1 MIGFNCDSC
10 GKSHSVKDEMT
21 GKRAKCACGSIIIV
35 PTPSLSIAPITTGA
49 NCKHCQATIQ
59 PHWKGCPTCGGALVP
74 LTAVNP
80 IVQNAKVSPRQ
91 ETRAPAPTIQIGND
105 SVVTTRVNQS
115 VNVAGGSPNPAGPFI
130 GMSGHGQ
137 TGNMPFLQ
145 VGDGSVVKTEINST
159 NNINNDNSTNYQGGY
174 VANQTVLQ
182 INSTSE
188 MVKLLTGNISD
199 QEIVKIEAQIRTLP
213 NNPKQLLSILA
224 QTLGSIL
231 REAKSDFKKTKGL
244 FSSPEL
250 NHQKDLDFFD
260 RFASA
265 NDFSGMSKL
274 TKTRLKLCRQIL
286 DQINSIALSAND
298 PFVNQS
304 IETIDDALLFI
315 EKVFGRLGSLKN
327 TKIWIFCGSLGTA
340 TSLFGSIATAA
351 PGAIIALLIFAP
363 ISFGIF
369 YFYFSSQ
376 SYMEKKIKTCE
387 FTLSRI
393 ISGDI
398 NTGHF
403 Q

>member
-1 MIGFNCDSC
+1 MIRFNCDYC
-10 GKSHSVKDEMT
+10 GKSHSVKDDMT

-49 NCKHCQATIQ
+49 NCMHCQATIQ
-59 PHWKGCPTCGGALVP
+59 PHWKGCPTCGGSLVP
-74 LTAVNP
+74 LTAVNS

-115 VNVAGGSPNPAGPFI
+115 VNVAGGSPNPSGPFI
-130 GMSGHGQ
+130 GMPGHGQ

-159 NNINNDNSTNYQGGY
+159 NNISNDNSINYQGGY

-182 INSTSE
+182 INSTTE

-250 NHQKDLDFFD
+250 NHQKDFDFYE
-260 RFASA
+260 RMATAS
-265 NDFSGMSKL
+265 DQSGMSKL

-286 DQINSIALSAND
+286 DQINSIAISAND

-304 IETIDDALLFI
+304 IETIDDTLLFI
-315 EKVFGRLGSLKN
+315 EKVFGHLGSQKM
-327 TKIWIFCGSLGTA
+327 TKTFIML
-340 TSLFGSIATAA
+340 GSIGI
-351 PGAIIALLIFAP
+351 PMFLFMSFLMPLAIIFFIIYTAMA
-363 ISFGIF
+363 FGGI

>member
-1 MIGFNCDSC
+1 MRLRIDHYCSNSKFVNC
-10 GKSHSVKDEMT
+10 
-21 GKRAKCACGSIIIV
+21 A
-35 PTPSLSIAPITTGA
+35 
-49 NCKHCQATIQ
+49 
-59 PHWKGCPTCGGALVP
+59 
-74 LTAVNP
+74 
-80 IVQNAKVSPRQ
+80 VSPRQ
-91 ETRAPAPTIQIGND
+91 ETRASAPTIQIGND

-115 VNVAGGSPNPAGPFI
+115 VNVAGGSPNLAGPFI

-159 NNINNDNSTNYQGGY
+159 NNISNDNSINYQGGY

-182 INSTSE
+182 INSTTE

-231 REAKSDFKKTKGL
+231 REAKSDFKRTKGL

-250 NHQKDLDFFD
+250 THQKDLDFFE
-260 RFASA
+260 RMATAS
-265 NDFSGMSKL
+265 DQSGMSKL

-304 IETIDDALLFI
+304 IETIDDTLLFI
-315 EKVFGRLGSLKN
+315 EKVFGRLGSQKM
-327 TKIWIFCGSLGTA
+327 TKTFIMLGSLGMPMFLVMSFVMPPVIILFLIYTA
-340 TSLFGSIATAA
+340 IVFGGLYS
-351 PGAIIALLIFAP
+351 
-363 ISFGIF
+363 
-369 YFYFSSQ
+369 YFSSQ
-376 SYMEKKIKTCE
+376 AYMEKRIKTCE
-387 FTLSRI
+387 STLTGI

>member
-1 MIGFNCDSC
+1 MIRFNCDYC

-80 IVQNAKVSPRQ
+80 IVQNAKVSPHQ

-130 GMSGHGQ
+130 GMPGHGQ

-159 NNINNDNSTNYQGGY
+159 NNISNDHSINYQGGY

-182 INSTSE
+182 INSTTE

-199 QEIVKIEAQIRTLP
+199 QEIVKIEAQSRTLP
-213 NNPKQLLSILA
+213 NNPKPLLSIVG

-231 REAKSDFKKTKGL
+231 REAKSNFKRSDHSK
-244 FSSPEL
+244 
-250 NHQKDLDFFD
+250 
-260 RFASA
+260 
-265 NDFSGMSKL
+265 MSKL

-286 DQINSIALSAND
+286 DQLNSIAISAND

-304 IETIDDALLFI
+304 IETIDDTLHFI
-315 EKVFGRLGSLKN
+315 EKVFGHLDSQGNDKVL
-327 TKIWIFCGSLGTA
+327 IIFGSLGIPMFLFMSFLMPFAFILFVIYTA
-340 TSLFGSIATAA
+340 VTVFSIC
-351 PGAIIALLIFAP
+351 
-363 ISFGIF
+363 S
-369 YFYFSSQ
+369 YFLSQ
-376 SYMEKKIKTCE
+376 NYMEKKIKTCE